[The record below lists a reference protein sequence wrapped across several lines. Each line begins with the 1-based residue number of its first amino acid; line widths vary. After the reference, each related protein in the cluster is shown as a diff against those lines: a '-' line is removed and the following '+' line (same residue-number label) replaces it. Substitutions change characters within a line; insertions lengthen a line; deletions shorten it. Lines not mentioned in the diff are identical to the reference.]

1 MRNAVLLALVG
12 ALSGH
17 ALGGEP
23 AERAL
28 PNPEQGGPIAEPRV
42 PTPQPGPR
50 GCEAIEADARALLE
64 EARACSPEVGCAML
78 SFDQLVGPAN
88 CVAAFQC
95 SGTVSGD
102 LDRAAFLEAVA
113 SLVVE
118 KLACGECATA
128 ACMPPAELVPT
139 CVQGRCELLQR

>member
-1 MRNAVLLALVG
+1 MRNAVLLVLVG

-23 AERAL
+23 VERAL
-28 PNPEQGGPIAEPRV
+28 PNPELGGPIAEPRV

-64 EARACSPEVGCAML
+64 EARTCSPEVGCAML

-95 SGTVSGD
+95 TAVVSGD

-113 SLVVE
+113 PLVVE

-128 ACMPPAELVPT
+128 ACMPPLELVAV
-139 CVQGRCELLQR
+139 CVRGRCEVQPR